1 MRVSTER
8 CTAWTSARNWA
19 TYHLQQEQYC
29 PDVALSI
36 MPDQCQKL
44 GSLPLTQLVS
54 RNNTVQLLHCS
65 TSARNW
71 AIYSQVRN
79 NIVCP
84 TVTVS
89 IVPDQCQKLGHL
101 QPSQEQHCLSN
112 CYIEHCTRLVPEI
125 GPPTTDIVDSAGTT
139 LSNSYTVHWAQL
151 VPEIGPPITDLAES
165 GTLTALCPNDKLRK
179 NSCIWSFPLLELSSG
194 SSRSTRVLEVLQ
206 RQIRQLLREQ
216 RGKGLLSIAC

>member
-84 TVTVS
+84 TVTSS

-101 QPSQEQHCLSN
+101 PLTQLTQQGQHCPTVTLCIGLNQCQKLGHLSLTQLSQEHSLPYVQMIN
-112 CYIEHCTRLVPEI
+112 
-125 GPPTTDIVDSAGTT
+125 
-139 LSNSYTVHWAQL
+139 
-151 VPEIGPPITDLAES
+151 
-165 GTLTALCPNDKLRK
+165 
-179 NSCIWSFPLLELSSG
+179 
-194 SSRSTRVLEVLQ
+194 
-206 RQIRQLLREQ
+206 
-216 RGKGLLSIAC
+216 